1 MKTSISLDDQT
12 LKIIDDYRRI
22 QPKIP
27 TLSEAIRQILVEN
40 TKVKEENTKLPNTVK
55 FEDLTIHLRDPGEGR
70 GGSCVINVPY
80 TKIVETGLKNEDKII
95 LWILPKT

>member
-27 TLSEAIRQILVEN
+27 TLSEAIRQLVEN
-40 TKVKEENTKLPNTVK
+40 TKVKEEDTELPKEANKLENIT
-55 FEDLTIHLRDPGEGR
+55 LHIRDPSPDR
-70 GGSCVINVPY
+70 GGEAHLNLPY
-80 TKIVETGLKNEDKII
+80 AKMKDLGLKDEERIN